1 MREAEMVG
9 WHHQLD
15 RPESE
20 QALRD
25 GEGQGSL
32 PCCRP
37 WGHRELDTAERL
49 KNNNVVLIL
58 LNLFVSPFSPL

>member
-1 MREAEMVG
+1 MVRWYHELKG
-9 WHHQLD
+9 H
-15 RPESE
+15 ESE
-20 QALRD
+20 QAPGD